1 MNRWIGRLCM
11 SAAMVAATAGLS
23 AAQDTPQ
30 QPNPPAP
37 EESRTF
43 APVPRLARG
52 QVYRYQTRQ
61 SITMQ
66 FRVDKTAYGFNSGL
80 DVTLRY
86 RVQEV
91 RPDGTVTL
99 AALFDGGQLIDVQ
112 SQVKVQ
118 EKERDDYP
126 RTATLDRAL
135 RVLSVQDRGRAR
147 RKDGQMDWFS
157 DVNLLV
163 PLHFLPLP
171 DKAVRTGD
179 TWNVT
184 DPVPGAGNEKR
195 QDRGNEKP
203 SEEKREARATLTLLG
218 TDRLGNQETV
228 KIKHLLTIPIEAWT
242 DREGRATTDPK
253 KAEGKLFGQLSY
265 GQIAHVEPQ
274 TGLILR
280 SEGQIQGDIRFEGVL
295 AKMMPSDVMTIEG
308 EFLTIRL
315 EEAKEKDTTTGK

>member
-1 MNRWIGRLCM
+1 MSRWSERLYM
-11 SAAMVAATAGLS
+11 SVGLIMATAGLP
-23 AAQDTPQ
+23 AAQDAPQEPETPATE
-30 QPNPPAP
+30 NRAFTLAP
-37 EESRTF
+37 Q
-43 APVPRLARG
+43 LARG

-91 RPDGTVTL
+91 RPDGAVIL
-99 AALFDGGQLIDVQ
+99 ATLFDGGQLIDVQ
-112 SQVKVQ
+112 SQVRVQ
-118 EKERDDYP
+118 EKERDNYP
-126 RTATLDRAL
+126 RATTLDKFL
-135 RVLSVQDRGRAR
+135 RVLSVQDRGRTR

-171 DKAVRTGD
+171 DKPVRAGD
-179 TWNVT
+179 SWNVA
-184 DPVPGAGNEKR
+184 DPVPAAGGEKR
-195 QDRGNEKP
+195 QERESG
-203 SEEKREARATLTLLG
+203 KRPGEGSDARATLTLLG
-218 TDRLGNQETV
+218 TDRLGNQETL

-242 DREGRATTDPK
+242 DREGRAITDPK

-280 SEGQIQGDIRFEGVL
+280 SEGQIQGNIRFEGVL
-295 AKMMPSDVMTIEG
+295 AKMMPSEVMTIEG
-308 EFLTIRL
+308 EFLTVRL
-315 EEAKEKDTTTGK
+315 EEAKEKDAPAGK